1 MRMVRL
7 LDTSG
12 KNETDAIVTDSD
24 RDTNTDTKPS
34 YAKEHYSKNRK
45 SSIIDRK

>member
-1 MRMVRL
+1 MVKL

-12 KNETDAIVTDSD
+12 KNETDAIVTDND

-34 YAKEHYSKNRK
+34 YAKEHYGKNRK